1 MNAAAKAAVV
11 SLTRFLAI
19 EKGNH
24 AITVNVVNSSNLDEK
39 ELTVIE
45 ARWIRDARYPIGC
58 GPTVE
63 YMVAAITFCASKET
77 TTLPI
82 RC

>member
-45 ARWIRDARYPIGC
+45 ARWIRDAR
-58 GPTVE
+58 
-63 YMVAAITFCASKET
+63 
-77 TTLPI
+77 
-82 RC
+82 